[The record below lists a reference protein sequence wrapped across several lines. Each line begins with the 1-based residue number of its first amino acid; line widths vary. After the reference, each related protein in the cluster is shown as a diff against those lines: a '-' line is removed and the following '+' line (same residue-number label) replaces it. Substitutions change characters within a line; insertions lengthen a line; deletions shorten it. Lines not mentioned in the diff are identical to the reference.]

1 MEAQYLAQSKFG
13 PSIWADTYLFL
24 TTEVLLF
31 SDHKAKEFICKKK
44 KKKICLGFADLQI
57 TRRNHLVTLVSKS
70 TQRQALLLSSL
81 ILFLICY
88 SFDFGGGAMTG
99 ALQCRT
105 TSLRLSFILRHSR
118 PSFLQAKPW
127 PHSHCWSHR
136 KVLILFLFYLLSFIL
151 HLQLS
156 FSTFCL
162 LSDSGFFCF
171 HLPATPWPSPDWSI
185 TQKCYSSKI
194 SGPCPSTTSL
204 LLYRSLLFIPSFPIP
219 QALFSVFLYLLK
231 QRSVLVTEEL
241 PWAKLGMLEG
251 LDGMFLPLATVLFF
265 FFFLSFPKDCLV
277 FII

>member
-88 SFDFGGGAMTG
+88 SFDFGGDAMTG

-127 PHSHCWSHR
+127 PHSHHRSHR
-136 KVLILFLFYLLSFIL
+136 QVTHLFLFLSIF
-151 HLQLS
+151 S
-156 FSTFCL
+156 FFSNFCL
-162 LSDSGFFCF
+162 NLDLCF
-171 HLPATPWPSPDWSI
+171 HLPATPCPSPD
-185 TQKCYSSKI
+185 
-194 SGPCPSTTSL
+194 
-204 LLYRSLLFIPSFPIP
+204 
-219 QALFSVFLYLLK
+219 
-231 QRSVLVTEEL
+231 
-241 PWAKLGMLEG
+241 
-251 LDGMFLPLATVLFF
+251 
-265 FFFLSFPKDCLV
+265 
-277 FII
+277 